1 MNTSRV
7 ISTIARRSTSLHVLK
22 SGSVKLSQRGFAV
35 SASQQIVN
43 QQQNINDSSFRMQGM
58 LAAAAVAAGVT
69 MMGNENRQTADCC
82 GIAGVV
88 GAKGDAR

>member
-1 MNTSRV
+1 MNISHV
-7 ISTIARRSTSLHVLK
+7 LSTIARRSTSLHVLK

>member
-1 MNTSRV
+1 MNISRV
-7 ISTIARRSTSLHVLK
+7 ISTVARRSTSLAVLK

-43 QQQNINDSSFRMQGM
+43 QQQNINDSSFRMHSV
-58 LAAAAVAAGVT
+58 LAAAAAAAGVT
-69 MMGNENRQTADCC
+69 MMGNDNRQTADCC

-88 GAKGDAR
+88 GATGDAR

>member
-1 MNTSRV
+1 MNISHV
-7 ISTIARRSTSLHVLK
+7 LSTIARRSTSLAIVK

-69 MMGNENRQTADCC
+69 MMGNDNRQTADCC

-88 GAKGDAR
+88 GATGDAR

>member
-1 MNTSRV
+1 MNISRV
-7 ISTIARRSTSLHVLK
+7 ISTIARRSTSLAIVK
-22 SGSVKLSQRGFAV
+22 SGSTKLSQRGFAV

-43 QQQNINDSSFRMQGM
+43 QQQNINDSSSRMHGV
-58 LAAAAVAAGVT
+58 LAAAAAAAGVT
-69 MMGNENRQTADCC
+69 IMGNENRKTADCC

>member
-1 MNTSRV
+1 MIISRV
-7 ISTIARRSTSLHVLK
+7 LSQSIK
-22 SGSVKLSQRGFAV
+22 SGSTKLSHRGFAV

-43 QQQNINDSSFRMQGM
+43 QQQNINDSSSRMHGV
-58 LAAAAVAAGVT
+58 LAAAAAAAGVT
-69 MMGNENRQTADCC
+69 MMGNDNRQTADCC

>member
-1 MNTSRV
+1 MNISHV
-7 ISTIARRSTSLHVLK
+7 LSTIARRSTSLHVLK
-22 SGSVKLSQRGFAV
+22 SSSVKLSQRGFAV
-35 SASQQIVN
+35 SASQHIIN
-43 QQQNINDSSFRMQGM
+43 QQQNINDSSSRMHGV
-58 LAAAAVAAGVT
+58 LAAAAAAAGVT

>member
-1 MNTSRV
+1 MIISRV
-7 ISTIARRSTSLHVLK
+7 LSQSVK

-43 QQQNINDSSFRMQGM
+43 QQQNINDSSSRMHGM
-58 LAAAAVAAGVT
+58 LAAAAAAAGVT
-69 MMGNENRQTADCC
+69 MMGNDNRQTADCC

>member
-1 MNTSRV
+1 MIISRV
-7 ISTIARRSTSLHVLK
+7 LSQSIK
-22 SGSVKLSQRGFAV
+22 SGSTKLSQRGFAV

-43 QQQNINDSSFRMQGM
+43 QKQNNTNDSSSRMQGM
-58 LAAAAVAAGVT
+58 LAAAAAAAGVT
-69 MMGNENRQTADCC
+69 MMRNENRQTADCC